1 MSMTPQTFVDKFW
14 PAAQQCEKDTGVP
27 ALITMAQAA
36 LESGWGNT
44 VSGNAFFGIKAD
56 ADWKAAGGAVVL
68 QPTTECLPNGKR
80 IHYDPRQHPEICSFR
95 AYATPEEAFR
105 DHAAF
110 LHRNPRYAPCFAH
123 ARSDVEGWAASLDIC
138 GYSSDHTDKDGDPRY
153 AVKLLEVVA
162 SVRKRLP
169 EILG

>member
-1 MSMTPQTFVDKFW
+1 MSMTPQTFVDTYW

-80 IHYDPRQHPEICSFR
+80 IHYDPKQHPEICSFR

-105 DHAAF
+105 DHALF
-110 LHRNPRYAPCFAH
+110 LKRDRNYKTCWAYAQSDITGWAH
-123 ARSDVEGWAASLDIC
+123 ALEAC
-138 GYSSDHTDKDGDPRY
+138 HYSTDRDEKTGELIY
-153 AVKLLEVVA
+153 AQKLMDMVA

-169 EILG
+169 RIG